1 MTYFVHI
8 YYEGKGKHERHF
20 KISDENF
27 KEYMLYHAFWTLTYT
42 EVMRTLFESFGI
54 NFKFHNINDFQ
65 KAEIWLNNHKEA

>member
-8 YYEGKGKHERHF
+8 YYEGKGKHERDF

-54 NFKFHNINDFQ
+54 NFKFHNIDDFQ